1 MNKFLKKVIK
11 SLQTFWG
18 CLAFG
23 VLMFAIFLIMDLT
36 NTPLNTL
43 SWRDWLGSAVGA
55 AIVSVGI
62 FTLSNLDVKL
72 SSSLEL

>member
-1 MNKFLKKVIK
+1 MNKFRKRIIK

-36 NTPLNTL
+36 DTPLNAL
-43 SWRDWLGSAVGA
+43 SWRDWIGSTIGA
-55 AIVSVGI
+55 AIVSVGM
-62 FTLSNLDVKL
+62 FTLSKLDLK
-72 SSSLEL
+72 